1 MSGRSD
7 IEDRMDARD
16 DERSE
21 RERVLRLKEIRD
33 SVIAGG
39 RIVPWQ
45 MAELLGE
52 GARLLKASKTWKHSL
67 SGGIYHVNG
76 VCLRETDMTVMVK
89 YTPAGEGVRFKVEM
103 IRPISEWLDEV
114 DLVTRDQVF
123 EENDTKKVPR
133 FVPVTEQQV
142 WVEIPNR

>member
-1 MSGRSD
+1 MSGRGD
-7 IEDRMDARD
+7 IEDRMDDREA
-16 DERSE
+16 ERSA
-21 RERVLRLKEIRD
+21 RERARQLTEIRD
-33 SVIAGG
+33 SVAAGG

-52 GARLLKASKTWKHSL
+52 GDRLLKASRTWKHSI

-103 IRPISEWLDEV
+103 IRPLSEWFEP
-114 DLVTRDQVF
+114 VTRSGDF
-123 EENDTKKVPR
+123 EAQPR